1 MINDDDDDDLVIP
14 KVIPITT
21 THPFT
26 LHVHRYDNFEITDQF
41 RFVFFR
47 VNNNCII
54 INKQ

>member
-1 MINDDDDDDLVIP
+1 MINDDDDDDDR
-14 KVIPITT
+14 VIPITT

-26 LHVHRYDNFEITDQF
+26 RHVHRYDNFEITDQF